1 MSSSVGA
8 MPIVV
13 MVPNEVMLRG
23 VGPPVRSGLTG
34 RQVTPRSSERLRMF
48 EPKYTVFG
56 APGAISIGDT
66 QLNRVPA
73 NRLRIPCML
82 LPPLS
87 DRAHPPFCEQANTL
101 LKSTGLM
108 RFIIPSPP
116 RYPFQSVLPQDRSDP
131 LSWVPP
137 EARLTAWPP
146 AAIGYN
152 REYASTWAFVQ
163 VPITLP
169 LSSDQYSPPSLPTYT
184 RPWLCGSQA
193 SACWSTWMPRPR
205 IQVVPPVRDSII
217 GTPAENRWSASA
229 GSTQSRPNHQ
239 ANPPSAASSAGSP
252 VSGRVQVAPPSF
264 DTKKRVRFAVRSLV
278 IALARLGSFVPNA
291 TPIRPGSLSGVGSG
305 APTRVQVCPP
315 SVDQ

>member
-73 NRLRIPCML
+73 N
-82 LPPLS
+82 
-87 DRAHPPFCEQANTL
+87 TL

-137 EARLTAWPP
+137 EARLTSCAL
-146 AAIGYN
+146 
-152 REYASTWAFVQ
+152 T
-163 VPITLP
+163 
-169 LSSDQYSPPSLPTYT
+169 
-184 RPWLCGSQA
+184 
-193 SACWSTWMPRPR
+193 
-205 IQVVPPVRDSII
+205 SI
-217 GTPAENRWSASA
+217 A
-229 GSTQSRPNHQ
+229 
-239 ANPPSAASSAGSP
+239 
-252 VSGRVQVAPPSF
+252 
-264 DTKKRVRFAVRSLV
+264 
-278 IALARLGSFVPNA
+278 
-291 TPIRPGSLSGVGSG
+291 
-305 APTRVQVCPP
+305 
-315 SVDQ
+315 